1 MSLDI
6 DKEKMTIM
14 GVAFENRSVFK
25 SVWYALSTNMI
36 EGWRPTVSDVE
47 KLRDEALALE
57 MAQFMETKLN

>member
-36 EGWRPTVSDVE
+36 EGWRSTVSGVE
-47 KLRDEALALE
+47 RLLDEALALG
-57 MAQFMETKLN
+57 MA

>member
-14 GVAFENRSVFK
+14 GIAFEKRSVFK

-47 KLRDEALALE
+47 KLRDEALALG
-57 MAQFMETKLN
+57 MT

>member
-36 EGWRPTVSDVE
+36 EGWRPTLSDVE
-47 KLRDEALALE
+47 KLRDEALA
-57 MAQFMETKLN
+57 MGIA

>member
-1 MSLDI
+1 MSLDIDIDI

-47 KLRDEALALE
+47 KLRDESLALG
-57 MAQFMETKLN
+57 MA

>member
-14 GVAFENRSVFK
+14 GVAFENWFVFK

-47 KLRDEALALE
+47 KLRDEALDLG
-57 MAQFMETKLN
+57 MA

>member
-14 GVAFENRSVFK
+14 GVAFENQSVFK

-36 EGWRPTVSDVE
+36 EGWRPTVIDVE
-47 KLRDEALALE
+47 TLRDEALALG
-57 MAQFMETKLN
+57 MA

>member
-14 GVAFENRSVFK
+14 GVAFDNRFVFK
-25 SVWYALSTNMI
+25 SVLYALSTNMI

-57 MAQFMETKLN
+57 MA

>member
-14 GVAFENRSVFK
+14 GIAFENLSVFK

-47 KLRDEALALE
+47 KLRDEALALG
-57 MAQFMETKLN
+57 MT

>member
-25 SVWYALSTNMI
+25 SVLYALSTNMI

-47 KLRDEALALE
+47 KLRDEALALG
-57 MAQFMETKLN
+57 MA